1 MTAKVA
7 KRKGYVKPKVRLVSW
22 NKVLDVLRE
31 LQVDIEEFERLFA
44 ERRDTRHRGP
54 TPPSKAEVA
63 AVSEY
68 LADRNIT
75 ALKTAL
81 KRALMREVSTQ
92 QAMGTVGR
100 VFAYRLDRNPLEH
113 EEKYVL
119 PDGTLAPAKAR

>member
-1 MTAKVA
+1 MTAKPS
-7 KRKGYVKPKVRLVSW
+7 KKKGYVKPKVRLVSW

-31 LQVDIEEFERLFA
+31 LEVDIQEFEKLFA

-54 TPPSKAEVA
+54 SPPSKAEVA

-68 LADRNIT
+68 LLTRDVAALKT

-81 KRALMREVSTQ
+81 KREVSTQ

-100 VFAYRLDRNPLEH
+100 VFAYRLDKNPLVH
-113 EEKYVL
+113 EEYVM
-119 PDGTLAPAKAR
+119 PDGESAPAKAR